1 MKKNILLS
9 LLLVIIVACGGG
21 GDGGGTP
28 EINKNYLSVPPNM
41 TLLAD
46 GESQNL
52 QIDANCSWAITSDS
66 EWLSVSPMSGTNR
79 QTVTVTAGRNSSGN
93 TRTAI
98 LTVSGGSLTRRVAV
112 TQAKAADP
120 VVTYNLSVDKETLH
134 FEKKGGTMSFIITSN
149 TNWTI
154 SYPDWCTLSTT
165 SGNGN
170 ATITITASENT
181 TTSERTGKLTIKG
194 NGVNAK
200 EISVSQAPGDAHE
213 PGADDNLPP
222 S

>member
-9 LLLVIIVACGGG
+9 LLLAVVVACGGG
-21 GDGGGTP
+21 GEGGGTT
-28 EINKNYLSVPPNM
+28 EINKNYLSVTPNM

-52 QIDANCSWAITSDS
+52 QIDANCSWTITSDS
-66 EWLSVSPMSGTNR
+66 EWLSVSPMAGTNK
-79 QTVTVTAGRNSSGN
+79 QTVTVTAGRNSSGS

-120 VVTYNLSVDKETLH
+120 VVTYTLSVDKETLH
-134 FEKKGGTMSFIITSN
+134 FEKSGGTMQFIITSN

-154 SYPDWCTLSTT
+154 SHPDWCTLSMT

-170 ATITITASENT
+170 ATITVTVNENT
-181 TTSERTGKLTIKG
+181 TTSERTGQLIVRG
-194 NGVNAK
+194 DGVDAK
-200 EISVSQAPGDAHE
+200 EIAVSQAPGDAHE
-213 PGADDNLPP
+213 PGAGDNQPP
-222 S
+222 G